1 MVIFLFEKYQIFS
14 HLKGYLNFAC
24 FENKLISVF
33 PEIQSGEAELFEM
46 PLFQRGSKLFS
57 RLKAI
62 VHY

>member
-1 MVIFLFEKYQIFS
+1 MI
-14 HLKGYLNFAC
+14 GM
-24 FENKLISVF
+24 